1 MGGRFCSLSTSPLG
15 KRADCKA
22 IRLSAFGNHY
32 CLPSIFIAGLV
43 PAIHLAS
50 AWTTGTSPVVMNE
63 WTGRPWAAFGRV
75 IPLLPVAN
83 SAPIIHLI
91 QPRMGGLQA
100 TVAGCAS
107 RGIASHV
114 RSATGRPCDERSI
127 GAIPDV
133 SEKMALPRWSR
144 LTSKTLH
151 RRRCLGSPSNL
162 TNPEAPGRP
171 ALPHV
176 PIPAFTALR
185 GLRPANESLTR

>member
-1 MGGRFCSLSTSPLG
+1 MQSNPGEG
-15 KRADCKA
+15 
-22 IRLSAFGNHY
+22 AFGNHY
-32 CLPSIFIAGLV
+32 CLPSTVIAGLV

-50 AWTTGTSPVVMNE
+50 AWTTGTSPVVTSE
-63 WTGRPWAAFGRV
+63 WTGRRWAAFGRV
-75 IPLLPVAN
+75 IPLLPVTN
-83 SAPIIHLI
+83 SSPIIHLI

-100 TVAGCAS
+100 TVAGWAS

-151 RRRCLGSPSNL
+151 RRRCLGSPSVL
-162 TNPEAPGRP
+162 
-171 ALPHV
+171 
-176 PIPAFTALR
+176 
-185 GLRPANESLTR
+185 